1 MSSDLRGVI
10 VCHAGLAAALV
21 ETVNQISGLGDA
33 LVPVSNEGCDRDLLR
48 ERIAQAL
55 GSDPA
60 VVFVDIPM
68 GSCMMAA
75 LQELKEGHDASIVT
89 GVNLPMLL
97 KFVFHR
103 DGTPDE
109 AAELARTAGTE
120 AVRVC

>member
-1 MSSDLRGVI
+1 MSSGVRGVV

-21 ETVNQISGLGDA
+21 EAVNQISGLGDA

-60 VVFVDIPM
+60 VVFVDLPT

-75 LQELKEGHDASIVT
+75 MSELKESHDATIVT

-97 KFVFHR
+97 NFVFHR

-109 AAELARTAGTE
+109 AAGLARAAGTE

>member
-1 MSSDLRGVI
+1 MSSGVRGVV

-21 ETVNQISGLGDA
+21 EAVKQISGFGDA
-33 LVPVSNEGCDRDLLR
+33 LVAVSNEGCDRDMLR

-55 GSDPA
+55 GSHPA
-60 VVFVDIPM
+60 VVFVDLPT

-75 LQELKEGHDASIVT
+75 MRELREGHDATVVS

-97 KFVFHR
+97 EFVFHR

-109 AAELARTAGTE
+109 AAGLARAAGTE

>member
-1 MSSDLRGVI
+1 MSSGMRGVI

-21 ETVNQISGLGDA
+21 EAVNQISGLGDA
-33 LVPVSNEGCDRDLLR
+33 LIPVSNEGCDRDLLR
-48 ERIAQAL
+48 ERIAEAL

-60 VVFVDIPM
+60 VVFVDLPT

-75 LQELKEGHDASIVT
+75 LREIKKGHNASIVT

-103 DGTPDE
+103 DTTPDE
-109 AAELARTAGTE
+109 AAELARAAGAE
-120 AVRVC
+120 AVRVS

>member
-1 MSSDLRGVI
+1 MSSGMRGVI

-21 ETVNQISGLGDA
+21 EAVNQISGLGDA

-48 ERIAQAL
+48 ERIAEAV

-60 VVFVDIPM
+60 VVFVDLPT
-68 GSCMMAA
+68 GSCMIAA
-75 LQELKEGHDASIVT
+75 LREIKEGHHASIVT

-109 AAELARTAGTE
+109 AAELAKAAGTE